1 MIDSMLSLVAPHI
14 CVGCGAA
21 SGMLCECCFF
31 DIISNKWCKCI
42 ACNQQ
47 MTTTVFVKNG
57 NMCHECNKN
66 LPFDK
71 VFIVGARSGSLQ
83 KLVGD
88 YKYFSQYEGA
98 KQIASLLNQIL
109 PEDLPSDLVIVPLT
123 TIPKHVRQRGF
134 DHMKLVAK
142 NLAKIRKLRVCS
154 ILRRT
159 NNLSQHVA
167 SGSQRRE
174 NAKSAILCQP
184 KYRSP
189 ENNFINRRYIY
200 DWCYYASGGKVAER
214 TRRQPNLA
222 GRRSSSDRVMI
233 KSNYLLY

>member
-47 MTTTVFVKNG
+47 MTTTVFVKNS

-174 NAKSAILCQP
+174 NAKSAFYISQSAAVPKIILL
-184 KYRSP
+184 
-189 ENNFINRRYIY
+189 IDDIY
-200 DWCYYASGGKVAER
+200 TTGATTQAAAKLLKERGANQIWLAVAA
-214 TRRQPNLA
+214 RQIE
-222 GRRSSSDRVMI
+222 S
-233 KSNYLLY
+233 

>member
-88 YKYFSQYEGA
+88 YKYFSHYEGA

-134 DHMKLVAK
+134 DHMKLAAK

-174 NAKSAILCQP
+174 NAKSAFYISQSAAVPKIILL
-184 KYRSP
+184 
-189 ENNFINRRYIY
+189 IDDIY
-200 DWCYYASGGKVAER
+200 TTGATTQAAAKLLKERGANQIWLAVAA
-214 TRRQPNLA
+214 RQIE
-222 GRRSSSDRVMI
+222 S
-233 KSNYLLY
+233 

>member
-167 SGSQRRE
+167 SGSQRQE
-174 NAKSAILCQP
+174 NAKSAFYVSQSTAVPKIILL
-184 KYRSP
+184 
-189 ENNFINRRYIY
+189 IDDIY
-200 DWCYYASGGKVAER
+200 TTGATTQAAAKLLKERGANQIWLAVAA
-214 TRRQPNLA
+214 RQIE
-222 GRRSSSDRVMI
+222 S
-233 KSNYLLY
+233 

>member
-21 SGMLCECCFF
+21 SGMLCKCCFF

-88 YKYFSQYEGA
+88 YKYFSHYEGA

-167 SGSQRRE
+167 SGSQRQE
-174 NAKSAILCQP
+174 NAKSAFYISQSAAVPKIILL
-184 KYRSP
+184 
-189 ENNFINRRYIY
+189 IDDIY
-200 DWCYYASGGKVAER
+200 TTGATTQAATKLLKERGANQIWLAVAA
-214 TRRQPNLA
+214 RQIE
-222 GRRSSSDRVMI
+222 S
-233 KSNYLLY
+233 

>member
-1 MIDSMLSLVAPHI
+1 
-14 CVGCGAA
+14 
-21 SGMLCECCFF
+21 
-31 DIISNKWCKCI
+31 
-42 ACNQQ
+42 

-109 PEDLPSDLVIVPLT
+109 PEDLPSDLAIVPLT

-134 DHMKLVAK
+134 DHMNLVAK

-174 NAKSAILCQP
+174 NAKSAFYVSQSTAVPKIILL
-184 KYRSP
+184 
-189 ENNFINRRYIY
+189 IDDIY
-200 DWCYYASGGKVAER
+200 TTGATTQAAAKLLKERGANQIWLAVAA
-214 TRRQPNLA
+214 RQIE
-222 GRRSSSDRVMI
+222 S
-233 KSNYLLY
+233 